1 MSSYHLANALCYKI
15 PRLNFKKPICFK
27 IDLALEKGHQ
37 SNYENILPPLYI
49 HIGTIHG
56 TGTAYLRFQRGSY
69 CSIIS
74 FMWFFSVDHC
84 SSFYPFFCRPLF
96 VFLSFFLSTIVLLF
110 ILFSFGHCIVCTSSN
125 YGFLD
130 NPMASS
136 KFSS

>member
-1 MSSYHLANALCYKI
+1 MTTDLFFPQYSSQICYTSIINSFVTFPVDIVFCIAFSLVFIFIQIFFIFPDILTSTQESQIQMSSYHLVNALCYKI

-27 IDLALEKGHQ
+27 IDLALEKGYQ

-74 FMWFFSVDHC
+74 FM
-84 SSFYPFFCRPLF
+84 
-96 VFLSFFLSTIVLLF
+96 
-110 ILFSFGHCIVCTSSN
+110 
-125 YGFLD
+125 
-130 NPMASS
+130 
-136 KFSS
+136 